1 MYDSHACI
9 WVWKLKVIITYD
21 FRAPKKQ
28 PDSISIEVKH
38 KIPLSSEKIVA
49 VTESSQVIRGFPA
62 HLKPKSQQ
70 LNSVEITQPKVC

>member
-1 MYDSHACI
+1 MY
-9 WVWKLKVIITYD
+9 VWFPCLDIKLKVINTYD

-38 KIPLSSEKIVA
+38 KIPLSSEKVVA